1 MTEME
6 AERRNGFPC
15 KWVVN
20 MQQGDN
26 EDSHRKVTFKQI
38 PEEVGRTSEQVGVPR
53 RSIGHCPDLKE
64 HQAHKLL

>member
-1 MTEME
+1 
-6 AERRNGFPC
+6 
-15 KWVVN
+15 

-53 RSIGHCPDLKE
+53 GSIGHCPDLKE